1 MERWR
6 PIRGFEGYYEVSD
19 QGRVKS
25 LSRMKNGRPGYRPYR
40 IPERIL
46 VLVPIRTRLDG
57 KSRVVVSLHREDI
70 KRWARVPHLVLEA
83 FKGPRP
89 SPKHESRHL
98 NCDPSDNRAVN
109 LEWGTQ
115 QENHADTLQLDH
127 ILRGERHPN
136 AKLTTKQIK
145 QIRELRAAGVSGS
158 VICTCFGITHNLVYL
173 IAKRKAWAH
182 V

>member
-25 LSRMKNGRPGYRPYR
+25 LPRMKNGPYRPYR

-46 VLVPIRTRLDG
+46 VLVPVRTRLDG
-57 KSRVVVSLHREDI
+57 KSRAVVTLHREDT

-98 NCDPSDNRAVN
+98 NCDPSDDRAIN

-115 QENHADTLQLDH
+115 EENHADTLRLDH
-127 ILRGERHPN
+127 ILRGEQHPN
-136 AKLTTKQIK
+136 AKLTIKQIK
-145 QIRELRAAGVSGS
+145 QIRELRAAGVSGPT
-158 VICTCFGITHNLVYL
+158 IGARFGITHRMVYL
-173 IAKRKAWAH
+173 IEQRKAWAH
-182 V
+182 G